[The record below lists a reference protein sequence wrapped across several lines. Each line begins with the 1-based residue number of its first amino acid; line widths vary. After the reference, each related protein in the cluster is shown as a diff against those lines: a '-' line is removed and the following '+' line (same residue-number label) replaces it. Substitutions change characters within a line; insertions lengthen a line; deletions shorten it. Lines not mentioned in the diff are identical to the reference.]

1 MSNIT
6 YQKWSENIK
15 VQFDNRPSLNLD
27 KKDLR
32 NYYLED
38 SKPKLKDGN
47 WVYTY
52 DLGAVFAKGTYIEGC
67 RIGAWQFFH
76 ENGVIAQRGFYKN
89 DGTRFHGND
98 EDAYLWKIY
107 DEQGIEVADQPYN
120 DNWIEEAGS
129 EGRTYSEIKAP
140 DSIYRKC
147 ITREKEAEDYLA
159 KQKKRF
165 PWV

>member
-1 MSNIT
+1 MAIT
-6 YQKWSENIK
+6 YQKWTENIK

-27 KKDLR
+27 NKDLR

-120 DNWIEEAGS
+120 DNWIEEA
-129 EGRTYSEIKAP
+129 
-140 DSIYRKC
+140 
-147 ITREKEAEDYLA
+147 EDYLA
-159 KQKKRF
+159 KQKKRL
-165 PWV
+165 PWVYE

>member
-1 MSNIT
+1 MAIT

-120 DNWIEEAGS
+120 DNWIEEA
-129 EGRTYSEIKAP
+129 
-140 DSIYRKC
+140 
-147 ITREKEAEDYLA
+147 EDYLA
-159 KQKKRF
+159 KQKKKIAMG
-165 PWV
+165 V

>member
-1 MSNIT
+1 MAIT

-120 DNWIEEAGS
+120 DNWIEEA
-129 EGRTYSEIKAP
+129 EE
-140 DSIYRKC
+140 
-147 ITREKEAEDYLA
+147 YLA
-159 KQKKRF
+159 EHKKR
-165 PWV
+165 WSWAYE

>member
-1 MSNIT
+1 MAIT

-76 ENGVIAQRGFYKN
+76 EDGVIAQRGFYKN
-89 DGTRFHGND
+89 DGSRFHGND

-120 DNWIEEAGS
+120 DNWIEEA
-129 EGRTYSEIKAP
+129 
-140 DSIYRKC
+140 
-147 ITREKEAEDYLA
+147 EDYLA
-159 KQKKRF
+159 KQKKRL
-165 PWV
+165 PWVYE

>member
-1 MSNIT
+1 MKSNVT
-6 YQKWSENIK
+6 YQKLSENIK

-120 DNWIEEAGS
+120 DNWIEEA
-129 EGRTYSEIKAP
+129 
-140 DSIYRKC
+140 
-147 ITREKEAEDYLA
+147 EDYLA
-159 KQKKRF
+159 KQKKRL
-165 PWV
+165 PWVYE

>member
-1 MSNIT
+1 MAIT

-120 DNWIEEAGS
+120 DNWIEEA
-129 EGRTYSEIKAP
+129 
-140 DSIYRKC
+140 
-147 ITREKEAEDYLA
+147 EDYLA
-159 KQKKRF
+159 KQKKRL
-165 PWV
+165 PWVYE

>member
-1 MSNIT
+1 MKSNVT

-120 DNWIEEAGS
+120 DNWIEEA
-129 EGRTYSEIKAP
+129 
-140 DSIYRKC
+140 
-147 ITREKEAEDYLA
+147 EDYLA
-159 KQKKRF
+159 KQKKRL
-165 PWV
+165 PWVYE

>member
-1 MSNIT
+1 MTIK
-6 YQKWSENIK
+6 YQQWSENIR
-15 VQFDNRPSLNLD
+15 VQFDNRPLLNLHR
-27 KKDLR
+27 KDLR

-38 SKPKLKDGN
+38 SKPKLKNGN

-89 DGTRFHGND
+89 DGSRFHGND

-120 DNWIEEAGS
+120 ENWIEEA
-129 EGRTYSEIKAP
+129 EE
-140 DSIYRKC
+140 
-147 ITREKEAEDYLA
+147 YLA
-159 KQKKRF
+159 EHKKR
-165 PWV
+165 WSWAYE

>member
-1 MSNIT
+1 MTIK
-6 YQKWSENIK
+6 YQQWSENIR
-15 VQFDNRPSLNLD
+15 VQFDNRPLLNLHR
-27 KKDLR
+27 KDLR

-38 SKPKLKDGN
+38 SKPKLKNGN

-120 DNWIEEAGS
+120 DNWIEEA
-129 EGRTYSEIKAP
+129 EE
-140 DSIYRKC
+140 
-147 ITREKEAEDYLA
+147 YLA
-159 KQKKRF
+159 EHKKR
-165 PWV
+165 WSWAYE

>member
-1 MSNIT
+1 MAIT

-67 RIGAWQFFH
+67 RIGAWQLFH

-120 DNWIEEAGS
+120 DNWIEEA
-129 EGRTYSEIKAP
+129 
-140 DSIYRKC
+140 
-147 ITREKEAEDYLA
+147 EDYLA
-159 KQKKRF
+159 KQKKRL
-165 PWV
+165 PWVYE